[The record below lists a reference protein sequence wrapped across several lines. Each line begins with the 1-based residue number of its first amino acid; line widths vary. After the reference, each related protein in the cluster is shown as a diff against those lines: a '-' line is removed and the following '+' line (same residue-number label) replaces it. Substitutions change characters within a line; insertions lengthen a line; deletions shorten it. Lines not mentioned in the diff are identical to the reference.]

1 MGWRVASPPTT
12 RAGSCRAAYRHPLY
26 RCCLRDNVPPRSSRV
41 RDTSR
46 CPRLDRATSLGHPFL
61 WSPRP
66 AAPRRSRA
74 RPLSARL
81 ATTRSARPSYR
92 TQSARSD
99 AYPPGSWAS
108 SPPLPVGAPRCSMA
122 HCHPDGSR
130 DDLVSRRNAGGLA
143 TPPPPPLAPSLAPL
157 RRRKGVY
164 GCGAPSDPF
173 GDHATACH
181 RTGLLARRA
190 KLVELAWLRV
200 AREAVGAEGRVI
212 AQPLLG
218 DTNIPGVSC
227 SDQRRLDIAH
237 GVALCG
243 DATLVAPLNRRGQP
257 THGSATRDGAA
268 LEAAERCKHRAYPEL
283 RRGGPQRLLV
293 LGAETGGRWSR
304 DCFSLMRILLTAR
317 SRRTPS
323 LVRRA
328 MCSGWQRRWWALLA
342 CAVQRAVAMSATSA
356 PWASAPPTPATP
368 PCPLAILSLANFA
381 GPSRLG
387 FPA

>member
-1 MGWRVASPPTT
+1 
-12 RAGSCRAAYRHPLY
+12 
-26 RCCLRDNVPPRSSRV
+26 
-41 RDTSR
+41 
-46 CPRLDRATSLGHPFL
+46 
-61 WSPRP
+61 
-66 AAPRRSRA
+66 
-74 RPLSARL
+74 
-81 ATTRSARPSYR
+81 
-92 TQSARSD
+92 
-99 AYPPGSWAS
+99 
-108 SPPLPVGAPRCSMA
+108 MA

-130 DDLVSRRNAGGLA
+130 DDLVARRNPGGLA

-157 RRRKGVY
+157 RRRQGVWLRRPL
-164 GCGAPSDPF
+164 GPLRGPRKPLAN
-173 GDHATACH
+173 

-227 SDQRRLDIAH
+227 SDQRRLDIVIYGADPH

-268 LEAAERCKHRAYPEL
+268 LEAAERRKHRAYPEL
-283 RRGGPQRLLV
+283 LRGGPQRLLV

-317 SRRTPS
+317 SRHT
-323 LVRRA
+323 RR
-328 MCSGWQRRWWALLA
+328 
-342 CAVQRAVAMSATSA
+342 
-356 PWASAPPTPATP
+356 P
-368 PCPLAILSLANFA
+368 
-381 GPSRLG
+381 
-387 FPA
+387 